1 MSLGTP
7 RETWHGSDATWRGGH
22 DEMRSD
28 DLLKGRNGGTGYA
41 ARDMARQV
49 KWADPALRR
58 EREGSRVR
66 ERREREREKERTRAT
81 GRRACEKGEREK
93 EREERTLARGSE
105 RSERERGDTRA
116 RKEREK

>member
-1 MSLGTP
+1 MARRTP
-7 RETWHGSDATWRGGH
+7 RGAERWPAEGAERWHWVDATWRGGR

-28 DLLKGRNGGTGYA
+28 GLWKGRSGGTGYA

-58 EREGSRVR
+58 ERER
-66 ERREREREKERTRAT
+66 ERENTREREREKRER
-81 GRRACEKGEREK
+81 

-105 RSERERGDTRA
+105 RSENENERER
-116 RKEREK
+116 E

>member
-1 MSLGTP
+1 MARRTRRGAERWP
-7 RETWHGSDATWRGGH
+7 AEGAERWHWVDATWRGGR

-28 DLLKGRNGGTGYA
+28 GLWKGRSGGTGYA

-58 EREGSRVR
+58 ERER
-66 ERREREREKERTRAT
+66 ERENTREREREKRER
-81 GRRACEKGEREK
+81 

-105 RSERERGDTRA
+105 RSENENERER
-116 RKEREK
+116 E